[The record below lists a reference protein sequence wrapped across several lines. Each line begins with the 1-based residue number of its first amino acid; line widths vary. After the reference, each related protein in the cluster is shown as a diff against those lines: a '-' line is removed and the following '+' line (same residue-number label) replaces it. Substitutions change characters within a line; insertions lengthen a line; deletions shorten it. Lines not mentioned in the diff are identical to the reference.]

1 MSDAGQVGP
10 VDGGPASADDTA
22 EDGLQ
27 PARWFSLEGRER
39 RGPVL
44 LAEVR
49 ELILEGSL
57 GPDDYV
63 WADGMEDWLHVRDVP
78 ALVPP
83 PALRM
88 TLPAWPDEPT
98 ATSGGTSGAL
108 P

>member
-1 MSDAGQVGP
+1 MSDAGHGGP
-10 VDGGPASADDTA
+10 VEGSAVPGGGTV

-27 PARWFSLEGRER
+27 PARWFYLVDRER
-39 RGPVL
+39 RGPVM

-57 GPDDYV
+57 GPEDYV
-63 WADGMEDWLHVRDVP
+63 WADGMEDWRHVRDVP

-83 PALRM
+83 SALRM
-88 TLPAWPDEPT
+88 TLPAWPEDPD
-98 ATSGGTSGAL
+98 GLSGAL